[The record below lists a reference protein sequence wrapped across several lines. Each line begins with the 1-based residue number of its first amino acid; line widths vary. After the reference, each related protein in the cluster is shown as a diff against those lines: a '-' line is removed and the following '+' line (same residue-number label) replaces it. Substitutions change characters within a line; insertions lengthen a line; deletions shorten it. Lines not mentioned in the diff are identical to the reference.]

1 MKFNTESSIFQF
13 LGTLFDFVLLNLLFL
28 ITCIP
33 IITIG
38 PAISALYSITL
49 KEAKNEHGYMIKPY
63 LLAFKENL
71 KNGIVLFL
79 LYFAAGAVLLFNIT
93 FWAQLNGIIANI
105 ALIIVAICI
114 VLYVVSF
121 LYVFAL
127 NARFENSIKQ
137 TIKNSAL
144 LALANPKQTIFLL
157 LIFAATFILAY
168 FASLFRV
175 FLLLF
180 GFAFIAYCA
189 SFPLTKVFK
198 SYEPEEG

>member
-38 PAISALYSITL
+38 PAMSALYSITL

-114 VLYVVSF
+114 VLYMVSF

-137 TIKNSAL
+137 TIKNSVL
-144 LALANPKQTIFLL
+144 LALANPKQTLFLL
-157 LIFAATFILAY
+157 LIFATTFILAY
-168 FASLFRV
+168 FSSIFRV
-175 FLLLF
+175 FLTLF

-189 SFPLTKVFK
+189 SFPLAKVFK
-198 SYEPEEG
+198 VYESKEG